1 MSAATQEEAEESVPR
16 ELSAEE
22 PPSEPNVGMPERVAS
37 AVVGGTLVGYGLAR
51 RSVRG
56 LGLAAAGGAL
66 LARGVRGRSRLFRAF
81 GVNTAEEGANL
92 AGTGT
97 EAMVVEQ
104 SITVDGS
111 PEELAEYWRDPEQLS
126 EIVGHFASVRQDET
140 EVQHWHVEG
149 PRGLSASWESRLV
162 EDRPEQLLRW
172 TSVEG
177 SSIPNEWSVWF
188 KPSPAEDVTE
198 VTLRVDFQPPG
209 GPVGGMALERLGL
222 VPKTLVGKAL
232 HRFKSL
238 AETGEIP
245 TLEGNPSG
253 RGRGDLV

>member
-1 MSAATQEEAEESVPR
+1 MSAVSQPGSEESAPR
-16 ELSAEE
+16 ELSEE
-22 PPSEPNVGMPERVAS
+22 QAPADPNVGMAERVAS
-37 AVVGGTLVGYGLAR
+37 AVLGGILVAFGLTW
-51 RSVRG
+51 RSLRG
-56 LGLAAAGGAL
+56 LGVAAVGGVL

-81 GVNTAEEGANL
+81 GVNTAEGDTSVS
-92 AGTGT
+92 GTST

-104 SITVDGS
+104 SITVDGA
-111 PEELAEYWRDPEQLS
+111 PEELGEYWRDPELLS

-140 EVQHWHVEG
+140 EAQHWRVEG
-149 PRGLSASWESRLV
+149 PRGLSTSWECRLV

-172 TSVEG
+172 ESVEE

-188 KPSPAEDVTE
+188 KPAPAEDVTE

-209 GPVGGMALERLGL
+209 GPVGAMALERLGF
-222 VPKTLVGKAL
+222 VPKTIVSKAL

-245 TLEGNPSG
+245 TLEANPSG